1 MYVTYV
7 RWKGSN
13 SVPLGEFDDIWLL
26 NSEGNYYEFNP
37 HVFADR
43 AARGDWSPTEPNTF
57 RDPKDNTRYIRGN
70 CRVWGQPAG
79 DDLTGLLITSQYAS
93 WNGNFRIW
101 NRSENST
108 EYPSGEN
115 DGITLDNYDGIT
127 SGDLRYNALQ
137 NRIHITG
144 LRSDFTYPMTTQWDG
159 SRKALNSYHSN
170 NRVGA
175 DARCPGWVVSI
186 SEDAGGNPN
195 FKCVS
200 YSKYTWDLLTPPLS
214 DTPWDITVNPMDPYD
229 MGFNDSIYHGLDS
242 IATIYFDDD
251 TVRKAAA
258 SYGSHQYGTEPLA
271 SLQYSYHG
279 MQTDATAQIAGSLEA
294 DAAGNGIS
302 HACLPS
308 ISINA
313 SGSAANPRW
322 YRFQDNETKFLI
334 SAEGTPGSPAG
345 WLPSETRAGGH
356 ENNGFFGFNLVH
368 QEISTYRDVNGVMF
382 ECGSDEN
389 LNKSCPLPAGE
400 PRGESGEL
408 IISCTM
414 KHNGPYVVFPIL
426 IWDVQINDEFLFNA
440 NEPHDD
446 VCWWD
451 AIHRVNA
458 ATLTDYPTV
467 DFKSN
472 VTTAMGGGQL
482 NEYEV
487 WENEDLGLGDSI
499 NAVPTGD
506 NVQSIDNDL
515 FNRTDIAGGP
525 IKYYTEKY
533 MDNKGQVRMDSTAQ
547 SFRLMFDEITLKR

>member
-1 MYVTYV
+1 M
-7 RWKGSN
+7 
-13 SVPLGEFDDIWLL
+13 
-26 NSEGNYYEFNP
+26 
-37 HVFADR
+37 
-43 AARGDWSPTEPNTF
+43 
-57 RDPKDNTRYIRGN
+57 
-70 CRVWGQPAG
+70 
-79 DDLTGLLITSQYAS
+79 
-93 WNGNFRIW
+93 
-101 NRSENST
+101 
-108 EYPSGEN
+108 
-115 DGITLDNYDGIT
+115 
-127 SGDLRYNALQ
+127 
-137 NRIHITG
+137 
-144 LRSDFTYPMTTQWDG
+144 
-159 SRKALNSYHSN
+159 
-170 NRVGA
+170 
-175 DARCPGWVVSI
+175 
-186 SEDAGGNPN
+186 
-195 FKCVS
+195 
-200 YSKYTWDLLTPPLS
+200 
-214 DTPWDITVNPMDPYD
+214 
-229 MGFNDSIYHGLDS
+229 
-242 IATIYFDDD
+242 
-251 TVRKAAA
+251 
-258 SYGSHQYGTEPLA
+258 
-271 SLQYSYHG
+271 
-279 MQTDATAQIAGSLEA
+279 
-294 DAAGNGIS
+294 
-302 HACLPS
+302 
-308 ISINA
+308 
-313 SGSAANPRW
+313 
-322 YRFQDNETKFLI
+322 
-334 SAEGTPGSPAG
+334 PAG

-382 ECGSDEN
+382 DCGSDEN
-389 LNKSCPLPAGE
+389 LYKSCPLPAGE